1 MSGNASR
8 QLYRDSIQ
16 YATKDLVCVVGS
28 FNCESTGPAVDSA
41 RGDGFT
47 VSVAS
52 TGDYTITF
60 AEKYPM
66 LVSMVVTAE
75 GLAAGG
81 DDDVQFTL
89 ETYDPTTGTI
99 LVVGSKESTGTL
111 TPTDLDDVRC
121 NFVAYF
127 HRSTVCSV
135 THT

>member
-1 MSGNASR
+1 MSGNASK
-8 QLYRDSIQ
+8 QLYENSVV
-16 YATKDLVCVVGS
+16 YATAGLVCVVGS
-28 FNCESTGPAVDSA
+28 FNCEATGPAVDSA

-60 AEKYPM
+60 AEKYPQ

-89 ETYDPTTGTI
+89 ETYDATNGTI

-111 TPTDLDDVRC
+111 APTDLDDVRC

-127 HRSTVCSV
+127 RKYTVMSV

>member
-1 MSGNASR
+1 MSGNLSK
-8 QLYRDSIQ
+8 QLYRDSIE
-16 YATKDLVCVVGS
+16 YATLGLVCVVGS
-28 FNCESTGPAVDSA
+28 FNCEATGPDVTNA

-47 VSVAS
+47 VAAAS

-60 AEKYPM
+60 AELYPQ

-89 ETYDPTTGTI
+89 ETYDAATGTI

-111 TPTDLDDVRC
+111 APTDLDDVRC

-127 HRSTVCSV
+127 KKASVLSV

>member
-28 FNCESTGPAVDSA
+28 FNCESTGPAVNNT

-47 VSVAS
+47 VSVVS

-75 GLAAGG
+75 GLAAGD

-89 ETYDPTTGTI
+89 ETYDATNGTI
-99 LVVGSKESTGTL
+99 LVVGSKENAGAL
-111 TPTDLDDVRC
+111 APTDLDDVRC

-127 HRSTVCSV
+127 HRATALSV